1 MASADLQDQL
11 ERTPSPLPQ
20 ILRVFWLWSLIAFVA
35 MIAIGYVEFRMG
47 YPKPH
52 YSPLGGSRYDDL
64 TEYLPT
70 YRLLHSA
77 AFFGNSMTTPVAYP
91 PFGAVMYALDY
102 ASGHAVGFYLATALL
117 WLAAAVWGVRRALVK
132 SGIGGLTA
140 TLFPLTLVLLS
151 FPIAGLI
158 QRGNIELFL
167 WIFAACGTWAFVCDK
182 DDAAAVLWGLAA
194 AMKLYPIIF
203 LALLLPRRK
212 YRAFAVG
219 VGTFVVASIAS
230 MAWLGPS
237 IAVAW
242 KGSLHNVFGY
252 QGVRVSEWSIHELA
266 VNHSMYGLAKI
277 VAIGVNL
284 PVSKLMLPYYA
295 MGAVVFGLLFFRRLW
310 KMPMA
315 NQLLAVSAFMVM
327 LPPVSY
333 FYTLVHLYAPW
344 LVLAFI
350 AIRADR
356 AGVRIPGLQTAILLF
371 VPLFGSFMLFTYPRV
386 MLFGGIVQG
395 CLLILLFLCAVTF
408 PFTEDRGQ
416 TPEVAA

>member
-1 MASADLQDQL
+1 MASADPQDKF
-11 ERTPSPLPQ
+11 ERTASPLPQ
-20 ILRVFWLWSLIAFVA
+20 ILRMFWLWSLIAFVA
-35 MIAIGYVEFRMG
+35 MIVIGYVEFRMG

-52 YSPLGGSRYDDL
+52 YSPLGGSRFDDL

-70 YRLLHSA
+70 YRLLHTA
-77 AFFGNSMTTPVAYP
+77 AFFGNPESTPVAYP

-102 ASGHAVGFYLATALL
+102 ASGHAVGFYLATALV
-117 WLAAAVWGVRRALVK
+117 WLAAAVWGVRRALIK
-132 SGIGGLTA
+132 SGIGGLSA

-230 MAWLGPS
+230 MAWLGPR

-266 VNHSMYGLAKI
+266 ANHSMYGLAKI

-356 AGVRIPGLQTAILLF
+356 AGVRIPGLQTTILLF

-386 MLFGGIVQG
+386 MLFGGIVQ
-395 CLLILLFLCAVTF
+395 CCVLILLFLCAVTF
-408 PFTEDRGQ
+408 PFTEDRAQ

>member
-1 MASADLQDQL
+1 LASADLQDQL